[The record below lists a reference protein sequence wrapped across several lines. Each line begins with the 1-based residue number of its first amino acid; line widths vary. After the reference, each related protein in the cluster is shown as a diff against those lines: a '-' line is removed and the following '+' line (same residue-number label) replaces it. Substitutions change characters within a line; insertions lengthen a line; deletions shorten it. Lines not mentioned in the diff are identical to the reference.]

1 MLILIMSIRLCA
13 GFIDHI
19 AIESTSSAIGG
30 DVDVDVDDVAAY
42 LCSDDDHDDVHSHQ
56 RLC

>member
-1 MLILIMSIRLCA
+1 MSIRLCA